1 MFGLR
6 IDSESVRRPLRMKLI
21 PFAAAENRANTR
33 PCIRRETRAR
43 NWIPQRKRAKHSAD
57 GVIVIDSFVNKY
69 RNRLVLEDI
78 ETRLAAVQNKSF
90 DTDTSIATEEIF
102 DVPAATPG
110 VIAANVTVVRTQHRT
125 AFTGALNDVDQRR
138 IRSELGVGEC
148 IRAEE
153 IQIPFAVAVPLR
165 TGRDIRDLL

>member
-1 MFGLR
+1 EIHSAAEHSEIIPGSIDHAETQVVSPTEVSREAKFNTGAELTEQFRLGAEMFGLR
-6 IDSESVRRPLRMKLI
+6 IDSEGVRRPLRMKLI

-43 NWIPQRKRAKHSAD
+43 NWIPQRKCAKHSAD
-57 GVIVIDSFVNKY
+57 GMIVIDSFVNKY

-78 ETRLAAVQNKSF
+78 ETVLAARQNKSF

-110 VIAANVTVVRTQHRT
+110 VIAANVTVV
-125 AFTGALNDVDQRR
+125 GA
-138 IRSELGVGEC
+138 E
-148 IRAEE
+148 
-153 IQIPFAVAVPLR
+153 
-165 TGRDIRDLL
+165 